1 MQEIWFPPNTPNSKI
16 VGRFEDHTQEW
27 VDSTGARRSR
37 TLPVLYH
44 RAPASLDISSTTCK
58 DNAEGAKLKKEWAQA
73 WAHYEKCKATQADAP
88 PAIPTATEFGIRGTP
103 VEEADFIGKDRMAF
117 LKSMGVLTLEQLAD
131 MSDGVAQ
138 NIMGA
143 KAMRKKAKE
152 FLIVKAD
159 EAKRT

>member
-1 MQEIWFPPNTPNSKI
+1 MQEIWFPPNTANSKI

-27 VDSTGARRSR
+27 VDSTGTRRSR

-44 RAPASLDISSTTCK
+44 KAPASLDVSSTTCK
-58 DNAEGAKLKKEWAQA
+58 DNADGAKLKKEWAQA
-73 WAHYEKCKATQADAP
+73 WAYYEKCKAAGPAA
-88 PAIPTATEFGIRGTP
+88 PAIPTATEFGIKGTP
-103 VEEADFIGKDRMAF
+103 IEEADFIGKDRLAF
-117 LKSMGVLTLEQLAD
+117 FKSMGFTTLEQVRD

-143 KAMRKKAKE
+143 KMMRKKAAE
-152 FLIVKAD
+152 MLIVKAD